1 MARLHTSA
9 PVLRFAVV
17 VVMILA
23 EVMLQMLSKIISGN
37 YLLLGTASQQVQRE
51 RQREKE
57 SVCECVTMP

>member
-9 PVLRFAVV
+9 PVFRFAVV